1 MKRFFI
7 FLLFSIFIFSE
18 NDGSKS
24 IFLNVG
30 NMKIVREQK
39 IKIEKEVINIKFLE
53 NGKIFVK
60 TKYFLGNL
68 DDRSIKETYLFS
80 LDQILGDKSNTYIEK
95 INFFSNEKN
104 IKHLRAVINFDED
117 GEKMQREWFS
127 ISSMIVRDKPLIIE
141 VSYIIKNL
149 EKKEF
154 NYSFNIK
161 NNFLDN
167 RADLLEINI
176 DGKNKNITSMTYQG
190 YEFIENKDGTYYFY
204 GKDVKLEDVLN
215 IKYE

>member
-39 IKIEKEVINIKFLE
+39 IKLNRETINIKFLE
-53 NGKIFVK
+53 GDKISVK
-60 TKYFLGNL
+60 TRYFLENL
-68 DDRSIKETYLFS
+68 DDRDIKETYLFS
-80 LDQILGDKSNTYIEK
+80 LDQLLGEKANNYIER
-95 INFFSNEKN
+95 INFFSNDKN
-104 IKHLRAVINFDED
+104 VKNLRAVIKFDED
-117 GEKMQREWFS
+117 GNKIQREWFS
-127 ISSMIVRDKPLIIE
+127 ISSKVDSGKTLIIE
-141 VSYIIKNL
+141 VTYIIKNL
-149 EKKEF
+149 ENNEF

-167 RADLLEINI
+167 KAELLEVNI
-176 DGKNKNITSMTYQG
+176 DGGNKNIVSINYQG
-190 YEFIENKDGTYYFY
+190 YNFIENKDGTYYFY
-204 GKDVKLEDVLN
+204 GKDVKLEDMLS
-215 IKYE
+215 IKYN

>member
-39 IKIEKEVINIKFLE
+39 IKLNRETINIKFLE
-53 NGKIFVK
+53 GDKISVK
-60 TKYFLGNL
+60 TRYFLENL
-68 DDRSIKETYLFS
+68 DDRDIKETYLFS
-80 LDQILGDKSNTYIEK
+80 LDQLLGEKANNYIER
-95 INFFSNEKN
+95 INFFSNDKN
-104 IKHLRAVINFDED
+104 VKNLRAVIKFDED
-117 GEKMQREWFS
+117 GNKIQREWFS
-127 ISSMIVRDKPLIIE
+127 ISSKIDRGKPLIIE
-141 VSYIIKNL
+141 VTYIIKNL
-149 EKKEF
+149 ENNEF

-167 RADLLEINI
+167 KAELLEVNI
-176 DGKNKNITSMTYQG
+176 DGGNKNIVSMNYQG
-190 YEFIENKDGTYYFY
+190 YDFIENKDGTYYFY
-204 GKDVKLEDVLN
+204 GKDVKLEDMIS
-215 IKYE
+215 IKYN

>member
-18 NDGSKS
+18 NDTLKS
-24 IFLNVG
+24 NFLNVG

-39 IKIEKEVINIKFLE
+39 IKLEREVINIKFLE
-53 NGKIFVK
+53 GGKISVK

-80 LDQILGDKSNTYIEK
+80 LDQVLGDKSNTYIER

-104 IKHLRAVINFDED
+104 IKNIRAVINFNED
-117 GEKMQREWFS
+117 GKKIQREWFG

-149 EKKEF
+149 EKNEF

-167 RADLLEINI
+167 KADLLEVNI
-176 DGKNKNITSMTYQG
+176 DGNNRNILSMTYQG
-190 YEFIENKDGTYYFY
+190 YNFIENKDGTYYFY